1 MKNKIKQIKEM
12 YKVSGY
18 HKQFVILFIIIVGLA
33 IVDIKTIPYITRQM
47 IDVDIPQSNIKALVM
62 WGLIY
67 IVFLL
72 ISCYLTLKH
81 CNMRSILERK
91 IKRDL
96 RQKVFN
102 KMQEIKTKF
111 YDENDTG
118 VILQFL
124 QEDVNESGRMFAEVI
139 VEMVFMGI
147 IRFSIY
153 AIFLLFVDIKI
164 TTIILSLYLIGY
176 IVTVYFNRKTIS
188 IINKIR
194 QVNIDVYSKINEGV
208 QGFLTIKILNIIQ
221 KKEEELKEL
230 LQEYEETN
238 NRLEK
243 NVALYNNIFAFIVSL
258 STIVIIY
265 FGGIKVVSGV
275 MAYVEIM
282 LLFEFSGSL
291 EFEFNWFVRH
301 LTNFNKSFIS
311 FSKILN
317 FLKLDNVENIE
328 KGENLEHINSIE
340 FSNVQ
345 FSYNE
350 YEKNIENFNFILNKN
365 EKLALVGRTGSG
377 KTTVV
382 NLLCRFYE
390 PARGEIRINS
400 NNYLKYSISSLRRKI
415 GYVMQDTYILPGT
428 IMDNIKYVNSNIT
441 EEEIQNIFVKLKL
454 HDKIIKLKDGYNTD
468 ISSNPDVLSTGEKQ
482 MINFARV
489 MALNCDVVILD
500 EVTSALSYE
509 SEMLVNNAT
518 KQVTKD
524 KMAIIIA
531 HRLSTIKN
539 CDKIIL
545 MNNGKIVKECNYEE
559 LIDKKTDYYRLSNIH
574 T

>member
-33 IVDIKTIPYITRQM
+33 IADIKSRPYITRQM

-62 WGLIY
+62 WGCIY

-96 RQKVFN
+96 RHKVFN

-124 QEDVNESGRMFAEVI
+124 QEDVNASGKMFAEVI

-153 AIFLLFVDIKI
+153 AVFLLFVDIKI
-164 TTIILSLYLIGY
+164 ALIILSLYLIGY

-194 QVNIDVYSKINEGV
+194 QVNIEVYSKVNEGV

-238 NRLEK
+238 NKLEK

-265 FGGIKVVSGV
+265 FGAIKVVSGV

-282 LLFEFSGSL
+282 LLFEFSDSL
-291 EFEFNWFVRH
+291 KCEFNWFIRH

-518 KQVTKD
+518 KQVKKD

-559 LIDKKTDYYRLSNIH
+559 LIDKKTEYYRLSNIH

>member
-124 QEDVNESGRMFAEVI
+124 QEDVNASGKMFADII

-194 QVNIDVYSKINEGV
+194 QVNIDVYSKVNEGV

-345 FSYNE
+345 FSYNG

>member
-33 IVDIKTIPYITRQM
+33 IADIKSRPYITRQM

-62 WGLIY
+62 WGCIY

-96 RQKVFN
+96 RHKVFN

-124 QEDVNESGRMFAEVI
+124 QEDVNASGKMFAEVI

-153 AIFLLFVDIKI
+153 AVFLLFVDIKI
-164 TTIILSLYLIGY
+164 ALIILSLYLIGY

-194 QVNIDVYSKINEGV
+194 QVNIDVYSKVNEGV

-238 NRLEK
+238 NKLEK

-282 LLFEFSGSL
+282 LLFEFSDSL
-291 EFEFNWFVRH
+291 KCEFNWFIRH

>member
-124 QEDVNESGRMFAEVI
+124 QEDVNASGKMFADII

-194 QVNIDVYSKINEGV
+194 QVNIEVYSKVNEGV

-238 NRLEK
+238 NKLEK

-282 LLFEFSGSL
+282 LLFEFSDSL
-291 EFEFNWFVRH
+291 KCEFNWFVRH

-345 FSYNE
+345 FSYNG

-468 ISSNPDVLSTGEKQ
+468 ISNNPDVLSTGEKQ

-489 MALNCDVVILD
+489 MALNCDIVILD